1 MRIGKSVWHSKRKDI
16 ENAEIAEFE
25 KPVEYV
31 TRANYLTCM
40 PMTARGGIQMLQYG
54 ETAVNYWTII
64 ANARYF
70 DGVFKEGDKMW
81 VDGHKPIESIEE
93 EYGYGASANA
103 IVKSVLPV
111 NVSIHIM
118 LEENQNRVKQ

>member
-1 MRIGKSVWHSKRKDI
+1 MQIGKSLWHSSRKEI
-16 ENAEIAEFE
+16 TNAEIAEFE

-54 ETAVNYWTII
+54 ETAENYWTII

-70 DGVFKEGDKMW
+70 DGVFKEGDLLW

-103 IVKSVLPV
+103 IVKNVAQV
-111 NVSIHIM
+111 NLSLTILI
-118 LEENQNRVKQ
+118 ERNQEQLQ

>member
-1 MRIGKSVWHSKRKDI
+1 MRIGEKIWHSKRKDI
-16 ENAEIAEFE
+16 KNAEIAEFE

-31 TRANYLTCM
+31 TRANCLTCM
-40 PMTARGGIQMLQYG
+40 PMTSRGGIQMLQYG

-70 DGVFKEGDKMW
+70 NGVFKEGDKMW
-81 VDGHKPIESIEE
+81 VDGHKPIESIEK

-103 IVKSVLPV
+103 IVKNVAQV
-111 NVSIHIM
+111 NLSLTILI
-118 LEENQNRVKQ
+118 EKNQSQVTK

>member
-1 MRIGKSVWHSKRKDI
+1 VRIGEKIWHSKRKDI
-16 ENAEIAEFE
+16 KNAEIAEFE
-25 KPVEYV
+25 KPVGYV

-54 ETAVNYWTII
+54 ETAENYWTII

-70 DGVFKEGDKMW
+70 NGVFNEGDKMW

-103 IVKSVLPV
+103 IVKNVAQV
-111 NVSIHIM
+111 NLSLSILI
-118 LEENQNRVKQ
+118 ERNQEQVKQ

>member
-31 TRANYLTCM
+31 TRANYLNCM

-103 IVKSVLPV
+103 VVKNVAQV
-111 NVSIHIM
+111 NLSLTILI
-118 LEENQNRVKQ
+118 ERNQEQVKQ

>member
-1 MRIGKSVWHSKRKDI
+1 MQIGKSLWHSSRKEI
-16 ENAEIAEFE
+16 TNAEIAEFE

-40 PMTARGGIQMLQYG
+40 PKTSMGDLVVLQHG
-54 ETAVNYWTII
+54 ETKYKYWTII
-64 ANARYF
+64 ANARYL
-70 DGVFKEGDKMW
+70 DGVFKEGDLMW
-81 VDGHKPIESIEE
+81 VDGHKPVESIEE

-118 LEENQNRVKQ
+118 LEENQNRVKK

>member
-1 MRIGKSVWHSKRKDI
+1 MQIGKSLWHSSRKEI
-16 ENAEIAEFE
+16 TNAEIAEFE
-25 KPVEYV
+25 NPVEYV

-40 PMTARGGIQMLQYG
+40 PMTARGGIQVLQYG

-103 IVKSVLPV
+103 IVKNVARVNLSLTVL
-111 NVSIHIM
+111 I
-118 LEENQNRVKQ
+118 ERNQEQVKQ

>member
-1 MRIGKSVWHSKRKDI
+1 MQIGKSLWHSSRKEI
-16 ENAEIAEFE
+16 TNAEITEFE

-81 VDGHKPIESIEE
+81 VDGHKPVESIEE

-103 IVKSVLPV
+103 VVKNVAQV
-111 NVSIHIM
+111 NLSLTILI
-118 LEENQNRVKQ
+118 ERNQEQVKQ

>member
-1 MRIGKSVWHSKRKDI
+1 MKVGEKIWHSKRKEI
-16 ENAEIAEFE
+16 TNAEIAEFE
-25 KPVEYV
+25 KPYDIT
-31 TRANYLTCM
+31 TRFMYLTCM

-54 ETAVNYWTII
+54 ETAENYWTII

-103 IVKSVLPV
+103 IVKNVARV
-111 NVSIHIM
+111 NLSLTILI
-118 LEENQNRVKQ
+118 ERNQEQVKQ